1 MNFLHK
7 APRFAGLA
15 ATALI
20 LALAGSS
27 PALAKPDPGGLQI
40 GTNQSTDTRSCLL
53 ERIGTQLMRCDSLTG
68 AGTSAPTWIPER

>member
-15 ATALI
+15 AAALA

-27 PALAKPDPGGLQI
+27 PALAKPDPGGPLIEGQR
-40 GTNQSTDTRSCLL
+40 TTDTKVCSL
-53 ERIGTQLMRCDSLTG
+53 ERIGTQLIRCESLTG
-68 AGTSAPTWIPER
+68 AGVRAPAWIPER